1 MANLTSDVLIPLFLA
16 ALCGGT
22 LCLVAQ
28 LLIDLTA
35 LTPARILVLFV
46 STGVALGAVG
56 LYDRLLPTFG
66 AGLSVPLLGFGGTI
80 ARGVR
85 EAVEKEGLL
94 GVLSGPLTA
103 ASAGTTA
110 ALTFGY
116 LSALV
121 FRGKPKIQ

>member
-1 MANLTSDVLIPLFLA
+1 MANLTSDLLLPLFLA
-16 ALCGGT
+16 ALCGGF
-22 LCLVAQ
+22 LCLTAQ

-46 STGVALGAVG
+46 TVGVALGAIG

-94 GVLSGPLTA
+94 GALSGPLTA

-110 ALTFGY
+110 ALVFGY
-116 LSALV
+116 LSALL
-121 FRGKPKIQ
+121 FRGKPKTQ

>member
-1 MANLTSDVLIPLFLA
+1 MINTFSDLFIPLLLA

-46 STGVALGAVG
+46 TAGVALGAMG

-85 EAVEKEGLL
+85 EAVDKEGLL
-94 GVLSGPLTA
+94 GALSGPLTA

-116 LSALV
+116 LSALI
-121 FRGKPKIQ
+121 FRGKPKTQ